1 MAEEQEEQSPADGG
15 EMTEYSD
22 IGGMQEDDK
31 GNTLIDLEPTT
42 PDAEESGFYDNL
54 VFNVDPTELA
64 GIAQDLLQK
73 VEWDKKAREKRDK
86 MYAEGIR
93 RTGLGDDAPGG
104 AQFMGASRVVHPML
118 TQACVEFES
127 RVIKEILPA
136 SGPVKMNV
144 LGEDVS
150 KDRWKKAE
158 RKAAFLN
165 WQLRYQITE
174 FRPETEK
181 ILTQSPLG
189 GVAYGRWVWS
199 DTLRRPVTHSC
210 TSDQVVIPF
219 AATSFYTAERITF
232 IDDITHL
239 EYKERV
245 RSGMYIDAEL
255 SMASMAPAPTK
266 VQQAQD
272 KVEGK
277 EATSLNEDGLRRIY
291 EVNTYLVLEDDEH
304 GDGKRA
310 LPYIVQVDDTSRKV
324 LSIVRNWEENDEKF
338 ERMHWIIEWGFIPWT
353 GAYPIGF
360 MHMIGSLSG
369 AATGA
374 LRALLDSAHVN
385 NMPTAAMLKGSGVSG
400 QSVQL
405 RATETTEINAG
416 IGADDVRK
424 RIMPVTYNPP
434 SEVLMRLLEFLVQSG
449 ESMVRV
455 ALDKLAQ
462 DNPNMPVGTMY
473 AAIEQGLNVVGAIIG
488 RYYYSMEQTLA
499 VLHRI
504 NRMYITDD
512 IIRDET
518 GTLLARRADFQGPLD
533 CIPVADPS
541 TPSDAHRHAKIQA
554 VSARAAQVPQLYNM
568 PNVERLF
575 LKKMLNMPDEEIDE
589 LLTPIPKPQRMN
601 AVNENAAA
609 ALGRPISAFPEQD
622 QLAHIQTHVAFMQ
635 HPLFGQL
642 PTIAP
647 RLLPIMLGHLSEHL
661 TLWYVTSV
669 FEQTK
674 EALDGRDPS
683 EFMKI
688 QDPKVGQE
696 LDRTLAMVS
705 MDVLKDTARKQ
716 LSQLPMAIQQAQ
728 QLLQQYQQP
737 APIDPSQVQRERNQ
751 LQHQDNQQKNTLKAQ
766 ELEVRKQQ
774 ANMTVIQG
782 REKIQADMG
791 KEQLRSETQRQIAE
805 ADSLAE
811 SSRLQIKEMGE
822 NRRTEET
829 NATKLE
835 ANRDDNM
842 TALAI
847 AKSEIQNDE
856 NTDLSTGSGINPG
869 TNQ

>member
-1 MAEEQEEQSPADGG
+1 MADPNSEQQQDS
-15 EMTEYSD
+15 MVEYSQAA
-22 IGGMQEDDK
+22 GMEEDDK
-31 GNTLIDLEPTT
+31 GNTLIDLEP
-42 PDAEESGFYDNL
+42 DAPTADESDFYENL
-54 VFNVDPTELA
+54 VFKVDATMLS
-64 GIAQDLLQK
+64 GIALDLLQK

-104 AQFMGASRVVHPML
+104 AQFTGASRVVHPML
-118 TQACVEFES
+118 TQATVEFES
-127 RVIKEILPA
+127 RVIKEVFPA
-136 SGPVKMNV
+136 SGPVKMQV
-144 LGEDVS
+144 LGTEVS
-150 KDRWKKAE
+150 KARWKKAE
-158 RKAAFLN
+158 RKAAFFN
-165 WQLRYQITE
+165 WQLRTQMPE
-174 FRPETEK
+174 FRPELEK
-181 ILTQSPLG
+181 VLTQSPLG
-189 GVAYGRWVWS
+189 GVAYLRFVWS
-199 DTLRRPVTHSC
+199 DQLQRPVVHSC
-210 TSDQVVIPF
+210 TSDQVLIPF

-232 IDDITHL
+232 VDDITHL

-245 RSGMYIDAEL
+245 RNGLYLDAEL
-255 SMASMAPAPTK
+255 SPASMAPQSTK
-266 VQQAQD
+266 VQDAQN
-272 KVEGK
+272 KIEGK
-277 EATSLNEDGLRRIY
+277 TPTALNEDGLRRIF
-291 EVNTYLVLEDDEH
+291 EINTYLEGVDE
-304 GDGKRA
+304 GENGKRP
-310 LPYIVQVDDTSRKV
+310 LPYIVCVDDTSRKV
-324 LSIVRNWEENDEKF
+324 LSIVRNWEEDDKKF
-338 ERMHWIIEWGFIPWT
+338 ERMHWTVEWGFIPWT

-416 IGADDVRK
+416 VGGDDVRK

-434 SEVLMRLLEFLVQSG
+434 SEVLFQLLEFLVNSG

-488 RYYYSMEQTLA
+488 RYYYSMEQSLK

-504 NRMYITDD
+504 DRMYITDD
-512 IIRDET
+512 IIKDET
-518 GTLLARRADFQGPLD
+518 GQLLARRADFQGPLD

-568 PNVERLF
+568 HNVEKLF
-575 LKKMLNMPDEEIDE
+575 LKKLLNMPDEEIDE
-589 LLTPIPKPQRMN
+589 LLTPLPTPQRMN

-622 QLAHIQTHVAFMQ
+622 QLAHIQTHVMFMQ
-635 HPLFGQL
+635 SPFFGQL
-642 PTIAP
+642 STIAP
-647 RLLPIMLGHLSEHL
+647 RFLPIMLQHLTEHI
-661 TLWYVTSV
+661 TLWYVTQV
-669 FEQTK
+669 FEQTR
-674 EALDGRDPS
+674 EALEGRDPS
-683 EFMKI
+683 EFMKL
-688 QDPKVGQE
+688 QDPEVAKE

-705 MDVLKDTARKQ
+705 TDVLRETAQKA
-716 LSQLPMAIQQAQ
+716 LSRLPPVIQQAQ
-728 QLLQQYQQP
+728 QFVQSMQQQN
-737 APIDPSQVQRERNQ
+737 APIDPAQVQRERNQ
-751 LQHQDNQQKNTLKAQ
+751 MQAQDNQQKNALQDKSI
-766 ELEVRKQQ
+766 QQ
-774 ANMTVIQG
+774 RAAAANMTVVAG
-782 REKIQADMG
+782 REKIQAHVAT
-791 KEQLRSETQRQIAE
+791 EQLRAQTEQQIAD

-811 SSRLQIKEMGE
+811 AARLQLQEASE
-822 NRRTEET
+822 NRRSEGT
-829 NATKLE
+829 NATRLE

-847 AKSEIQNDE
+847 AKAEIQNDE